1 MKRVIAAVALVF
13 LFGAGCKSVLEKEQR
28 DYEQLEAQLLA
39 TLPLLPTEIIVKDAS
54 TDRIVLL
61 AKQDSSRFEEVSE
74 LLKVQAE
81 VETRATEVC
90 SDFNR
95 KPIGRNVKDIGLQ
108 DGSGEEAC
116 SSHIIPACFSRKYQ
130 VREFLYS
137 CVE

>member
-1 MKRVIAAVALVF
+1 MKRIIAAVALVF
-13 LFGAGCKSVLEKEQR
+13 LLGAGCKSILEKEQR
-28 DYEQLEAQLLA
+28 AYEQLEARLLA
-39 TLPLLPTEIIVKDAS
+39 TIPMLPTEIIVKDAS

-61 AKQDSSRFEEVSE
+61 AKQDSSRFGEVSE

-81 VETRATEVC
+81 VKARATGVC

-95 KPIGRNVKDIGLQ
+95 KPIGRNVKDFGLQ
-108 DGSGEEAC
+108 DGTGEEAC
-116 SSHIIPACFSRKYQ
+116 SNHIIPACFSRKYR